1 MITAKRKEVFKA
13 IFGDLKL
20 EQVEISNATGKS
32 ESLISRYLNSDLS
45 VPEAFIHKLVETY
58 NLDLAHYMSY
68 KPLPESDNVVNEDPV
83 TYQPTMTEI
92 EYLKRENE
100 LLRKNEILAAENRK
114 LLIEKTERLE
124 KERLGSPNNN

>member
-68 KPLPESDNVVNEDPV
+68 APLPEPNNIMNEDPV
-83 TYQPTMTEI
+83 TNQLPMTEI

-100 LLRKNEILAAENRK
+100 LLRKNEMLAAENRK
-114 LLIEKTERLE
+114 LLIEKAERLE